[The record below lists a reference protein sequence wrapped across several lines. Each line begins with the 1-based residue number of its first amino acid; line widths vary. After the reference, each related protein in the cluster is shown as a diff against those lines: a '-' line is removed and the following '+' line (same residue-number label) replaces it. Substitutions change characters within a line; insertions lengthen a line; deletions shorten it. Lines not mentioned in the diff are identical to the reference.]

1 MASAGRDFLVSKL
14 SSLVP
19 AADFQITPA
28 SLAVEMEKYVGSII
42 CRRCHVSIYYF
53 AMTHKTRT
61 SMISK
66 SCR

>member
-28 SLAVEMEKYVGSII
+28 SLAVEMEKYVGSI

-53 AMTHKTRT
+53 LQ
-61 SMISK
+61 
-66 SCR
+66 